1 MVKTWKQSE
10 MITQGPQ
17 NHILPVIGSI
27 WGILDLALGV
37 IGNEQYQKMTSKP
50 YKFLFLVSWC
60 SKWNVGH
67 DPQG

>member
-37 IGNEQYQKMTSKP
+37 IGNEHYQKMTSKP

-60 SKWNVGH
+60 IKRNVGH
-67 DPQG
+67 DP